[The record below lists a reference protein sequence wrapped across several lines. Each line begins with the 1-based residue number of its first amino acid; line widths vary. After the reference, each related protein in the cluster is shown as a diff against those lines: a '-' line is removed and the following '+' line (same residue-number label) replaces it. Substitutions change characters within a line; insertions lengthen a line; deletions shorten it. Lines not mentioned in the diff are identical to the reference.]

1 VRAVIAEDMVL
12 LREGIARVLQGAG
25 IDVIAQVGDARSL
38 VAAVV
43 EKRPDVAI
51 VDVRMP
57 PTFVDEGAQAVLL
70 LRERFP
76 DLAVLVLSHVVEP
89 GLAARLTAERP
100 ASFGYLLKDRV
111 LDLEHFLGALA
122 RVTGGGT
129 VIDPLVISHLMRR
142 SSSRLSV
149 LSARELQAL
158 ECLAGGLSNTAIAA
172 DLGVS
177 ERTVDAHVRS
187 IFTKLDL
194 APDADV
200 NRRVQAALAWLQAV
214 DAQPN

>member
-12 LREGIARVLQGAG
+12 LREGIARVLQGSG

-89 GLAARLTAERP
+89 RLAARLTAEHP

-111 LDLEHFLGALA
+111 LDLQHFLHTLA
-122 RVTGGGT
+122 RVTEGGT

-149 LSARELQAL
+149 LSTRELQVL
-158 ECLAGGLSNTAIAA
+158 ECLAGGLSNAAIAA

-187 IFTKLDL
+187 IFGKLNF